1 MGVFEKKS
9 CFVITGASRGL
20 GRSIAINFAKK
31 ARKESVMIL
40 LSRDTK
46 ALNEVETEIRSCCQ
60 DVSVVVC
67 GFDQGDLDERKFQ
80 NIFENIFKENKL
92 SIDSF
97 EQAVIVHNAGTLGDN
112 SKYVKDLVNVSELNT
127 HFGVNLTGNILLNSA
142 CLNFFT
148 QERFA
153 HRYVINISSL
163 TAIRAFK
170 SFSLYCTVKAARD
183 MFYKVM
189 AEEEPNIRVLNYAP
203 GPCKT
208 DMQIKC
214 RENTSDPEVKQ
225 MFESMHNEGNVLEC
239 DTSIQKLVQVLE
251 TDTFV
256 SGAHIDYYDL

>member
-9 CFVITGASRGL
+9 CFVIAGASRGL

-31 ARKESVMIL
+31 ARKESIMIL

-46 ALNEVETEIRSCCQ
+46 ALKEVETEIRSCCQ
-60 DVSVVVC
+60 DVNIVVS
-67 GFDQGDLDERKFQ
+67 GFDQGDLDERKFH

-189 AEEEPNIRVLNYAP
+189 AEEEPNIRVLSYAP
-203 GPCKT
+203 GPCET

-239 DTSIQKLVQVLE
+239 DTSIQKLVQILE